1 MSSSDSQSD
10 SPDLSGSETSNVHSI
25 SSGARPISSGAR
37 PASGTAGMST
47 GRRGTPV
54 EGQTAAL
61 TKRQRQ
67 IFDFIS
73 DFVGKEGYSP
83 SLEEIAKAFGL
94 SSVATVHKHV
104 KHLVDKGYLRKAW
117 NRSRSVEPVP
127 VSEVGQDPS
136 GISAEASSSESP
148 SSKAPSSDALSRIEA
163 AEALHLPILGT
174 VAAGS
179 PIEAIEPDAAVAET
193 LAVPESMTSRS
204 RDSYVLRVR
213 GDSMIE
219 DQICDGD
226 LVVIE
231 GRNEA
236 RNGETVV
243 ALVDGA
249 EATLKRFYRSGAQVK
264 LVPANQTME
273 PMEFH
278 ASQVEIRGVVR
289 GLIREF

>member
-1 MSSSDSQSD
+1 M
-10 SPDLSGSETSNVHSI
+10 
-25 SSGARPISSGAR
+25 
-37 PASGTAGMST
+37 
-47 GRRGTPV
+47 
-54 EGQTAAL
+54 AL

-67 IFDFIS
+67 IYDYIFQ
-73 DFVGKEGYSP
+73 FVEEKGYSP
-83 SLEEIAKAFGL
+83 SLEEIAAAFGL

-127 VSEVGQDPS
+127 STEN
-136 GISAEASSSESP
+136 AESV
-148 SSKAPSSDALSRIEA
+148 
-163 AEALHLPILGT
+163 HLPILGT

-179 PIEAIEPDAAVAET
+179 PIEAIEPEAGTAET
-193 LAVPESMTSRS
+193 LAVPTDMAPGS
-204 RDSYVLRVR
+204 RDHYVLRVR

-231 GRNEA
+231 GRQEA

-243 ALVDGA
+243 ALVDGT
-249 EATLKRFYRSGAQVK
+249 EATLKRFYRNGADIK
-264 LVPANQTME
+264 LVPANHAMS

-278 ASQVEIRGVVR
+278 ASRVEIRGVVR
-289 GLIREF
+289 GLIRHF